1 MSTLHQTPEM
11 AENTNLA
18 VVTRRRHWWA
28 ELSAPSSKQSERQHH
43 QHTHSRQ
50 EIQKYLLSRQQP
62 TEQQLLSSSHC
73 STGPNFTVRG
83 LFLWLY
89 YLFISFYIFHKVLK
103 KCWQLTLMQTTDR
116 FTCVSVMCTIVT
128 PVQFEAAFS
137 VSNSVKGKV
146 SQESSQLFHSH
157 VSSYTM
163 FLHSL
168 VQRVRQAH
176 NFNFLSPEGLCE
188 HLCTLRGLEGMET
201 GVWVEQGWLK
211 HLGTRTCQ
219 HLESELAQCWC
230 RSCWV
235 AHTKE

>member
-1 MSTLHQTPEM
+1 MSTLRQTPEM

-18 VVTRRRHWWA
+18 IVTRRRHWWA

-62 TEQQLLSSSHC
+62 TEQLLSSSHC

-137 VSNSVKGKV
+137 VSNSVIIIYHVPAFV
-146 SQESSQLFHSH
+146 S
-157 VSSYTM
+157 
-163 FLHSL
+163 

>member
-1 MSTLHQTPEM
+1 MSTLRQTPEM

-18 VVTRRRHWWA
+18 VVTRRGHWWA
-28 ELSAPSSKQSERQHH
+28 ELSAASSKQTERQHH

-62 TEQQLLSSSHC
+62 TEQLLSSSHC

-168 VQRVRQAH
+168 VYREWDGH
-176 NFNFLSPEGLCE
+176 I
-188 HLCTLRGLEGMET
+188 TLT
-201 GVWVEQGWLK
+201 SFPLK
-211 HLGTRTCQ
+211 ACVNISVHW
-219 HLESELAQCWC
+219 ED
-230 RSCWV
+230 
-235 AHTKE
+235 